1 MKFQVSKQKEDF
13 KFVRNNGACKQEK
26 RIVVFSSNVKL
37 KQVMQSTLCAGRPGY
52 LIVHPETKNRIRT
65 LHGLVSMDMG
75 IQDNFLILH
84 NYH

>member
-52 LIVHPETKNRIRT
+52 LIMHPETKNRIRT
-65 LHGLVSMDMG
+65 LHGLFSMDMG

>member
-1 MKFQVSKQKEDF
+1 MKFHFSKQKEDF
-13 KFVRNNGACKQEK
+13 KFVNGACEQEK
-26 RIVVFSSNVKL
+26 RVVVFSSNVKL
-37 KQVMQSTLCAGRPGY
+37 KQVMRSTLCAGRPGY